1 MGESALWYTK
11 YRPHTLDEFVWKDN
25 STKNKL
31 TEWIEDG
38 KIPHLILSGPYGTGK
53 TSFALL
59 MVEVMGL
66 EASDYLFVN
75 ASLNTGVDTIRTDII
90 GFCENAGW
98 SGQRLVVLDEA
109 DRLSASAQDSLKG
122 VMDTY
127 GDTTRFIFT
136 SNHIHRM
143 TGALKS
149 RARTI
154 MFDVM
159 DSESFI
165 TKLGEIGLAEDVL
178 DLDDESQVAVLED
191 IMDKTYPD
199 LRKAI
204 DLLQDCVVGGVV
216 TSLSKTSEAES
227 PWEDIVANALTSD
240 AGVIPLRDMLASIP
254 VNEIE
259 KIYRYLYENVPAIYA
274 DQDASKGNVAVLKI
288 AEYMDMNSRSAF
300 PDITLAALIIELS
313 RL

>member
-1 MGESALWYTK
+1 MGESELWYAK
-11 YRPHTLDEFVWKDN
+11 YRPHTLEEFVWRDAK
-25 STKNKL
+25 TKKKL
-31 TEWIEDG
+31 TDWIEGG

-127 GDTTRFIFT
+127 GDSTRFIFT

-159 DSESFI
+159 DSDSFI
-165 TKLGEIGLAEDVL
+165 TKLGEIGLAEGVL
-178 DLDDESQVAVLED
+178 DLDDGAQVAVLED

-204 DLLQDCVVGGVV
+204 DLLQDCVIDGVV
-216 TSLSKTSEAES
+216 SSLSMTSEAEA
-227 PWEDIVANALTSD
+227 PWEDIVANALTSV

-254 VNEIE
+254 VGEME

-274 DQDASKGNVAVLKI
+274 DQDADKGNVAVLKI
-288 AEYMDMNSRSAF
+288 AEYLDLHSRSAF